1 MSYTSMQFSQVLL
14 GLFLLFNS
22 LTIASA
28 QAPSIEDVAD
38 QFDKNIF
45 WPQEIGEQPIVYY
58 FDSIQNFERR
68 ADFLQ
73 TVYTNLEKSSTDDS
87 TSQLALDIRE
97 FARQELSILKSCQPG
112 VWDFGDFHAIYDFFS
127 ILQSRIEQ
135 TNLTLDDSSILL
147 QGLQNLSQLL
157 ESANSRLQA
166 ALSAQIYPPATS
178 VIFWTDHVEH
188 WMLGPS
194 AFQEFVMNYTTLC
207 KGCKPSDSDQ
217 YMELYEQLI
226 TPQLIQFSQLIEEIR
241 PLSQNLVSLVPSQ
254 VSEPCITQVIAN
266 VGMSSRT
273 PKEILEL
280 GLRELKRAEQNMYKI
295 VAKQNSYS
303 LSVPDELKAPL
314 INNFLD
320 EIILD
325 PNQYSLSSDEYLKFA
340 REVQERAITFL
351 PKISDYSIPIPK
363 IVDLEL
369 QAESFP
375 GGMYNFWEETV
386 YLNSPTPVANYQL
399 AQVMAHE
406 GLPGHHLERSISMG
420 SKGPNSFEQHYH
432 GDESVIEGWSFY
444 MEEYMDEIG
453 FYQSDL
459 ERLSYLEDIRVRALR
474 LILPYRIFFDNW
486 TLEDARAYSEA
497 HSSMPEWRLSS
508 ELQRNSHWRGQ
519 VLNYMVGKE
528 DILDMKKTARKTLGV
543 NYTDQAFH
551 TFILSPG
558 DAHPRSLKILFKNW
572 LQSQ

>member
-1 MSYTSMQFSQVLL
+1 MSYLSMQFSQVFL
-14 GLFLLFNS
+14 GLFMLFNS

-28 QAPSIEDVAD
+28 QALSIEDVAD

-68 ADFLQ
+68 AVFLQ

-87 TSQLALDIRE
+87 TSQLALDMRE
-97 FARQELSILKSCQPG
+97 FAKQEFSILKSCQPG
-112 VWDFGDFHAIYDFFS
+112 VWDFGDVHAIYDFFS
-127 ILQSRIEQ
+127 KLQSRIEQ

-194 AFQEFVMNYTTLC
+194 TFQEFVMNYTSLC
-207 KGCKPSDSDQ
+207 KGCKPPDSDH

-241 PLSQNLVSLVPSQ
+241 PLSQNLVSFVPSQ
-254 VSEPCITQVIAN
+254 VSEPCITQVMAN
-266 VGMSSRT
+266 VGVSSRT
-273 PKEILEL
+273 PQEILAL
-280 GLRELKRAEQNMYKI
+280 GMRELNRVEQKMYEI
-295 VAKQNSYS
+295 VAKQNGYD
-303 LSVPDELKAPL
+303 LSVPDRLKLPL

-320 EIILD
+320 EINLD
-325 PNQYSLSSDEYLKFA
+325 PNQYTQSSDEYLKLA
-340 REVQERAITFL
+340 RNAQKRALIFL
-351 PKISDYSIPIPK
+351 PKISDYSIALPK
-363 IVDLEL
+363 IVDMGVET
-369 QAESFP
+369 ESFP
-375 GGMYNFWEETV
+375 GGLYHFLDKTV
-386 YLNSPTPVANYQL
+386 YLNSPTPFAKYQI
-399 AQVMAHE
+399 AHVMTHE

-432 GDESVIEGWSFY
+432 GDHSLIEGWAFY
-444 MEEYMDEIG
+444 IEEYMDEIG
-453 FYQSDL
+453 FYQNEL
-459 ERLSYLEDIRVRALR
+459 ERLAYLEDIRIRALR

-486 TLEDARAYSEA
+486 TLDEARAYSQN
-497 HSSMPEWRLSS
+497 HSRMPNWKLDS

-519 VLNYMVGKE
+519 VLNYMIGKE
-528 DILDMKKTARKTLGV
+528 DILDMKRTAHKTLGSE
-543 NYTDQAFH
+543 YTDQAFH
-551 TFILSPG
+551 TFILSHG

-572 LQSQ
+572 LKSQ